1 MKALRVLLLLSLAIG
16 SGAAAQTGADAGREP
31 FLFQADRLDFD
42 RERNVVTAEG
52 NVELAREGRILRAD
66 RVALDRTTGV
76 ARADGNVTL
85 IEPDGEVLFADSV
98 ELTED
103 LRDGFVEQ
111 FKARLG
117 TGSRL
122 AASWGQLQGGT
133 RADLNQAVYSACEP
147 CGEDP
152 SEAPVWQVKA
162 RRVTHDRVQQQ
173 VTYRDAVLEMWGVP
187 VLYTP
192 YLSHPDPDVTRK
204 TGFLAPTVG
213 HRSGLGA
220 RVETPWFWNIAP
232 NRDATF
238 IPVIAAE
245 RGFVGA
251 GEYRHLYDGGRLE
264 VSGSLATLDKVPKER
279 AGSGPRGHIR
289 LKGETHASDE
299 WRLRGEFY
307 RTSDDGYL
315 DLVGFDGS
323 ETLPSFAEAE
333 GFFDRGY
340 ARVGAFD
347 VQELRSGISGDKS
360 PLAAPEFL
368 YEWQGRPSPDGAWSM
383 RAAGAALHRRRDD
396 ENQRVTLEGGWRLE
410 RFTDGGHRL
419 EVGAGLRGDFAHGD
433 LVRENTAA
441 DANNARLLPQA
452 SAGWSYL
459 LAGGMEDLQLTVEP
473 RAQVVLGRN
482 SADADEFPMEDNR
495 AVEFEFD
502 NLFAVNRF
510 PGLDG
515 AETGQRV
522 DYGLQTSLHGAG
534 DWHVDAGIGQSRRQ
548 KANRDAPPGS
558 GLDTA
563 VSDIVG
569 RIGLTAGEMTSLGY
583 RFRLDK
589 DDLTARQ
596 TALDLSVN
604 VDPLYFDAR
613 YARAVGVPDRD
624 PVPDQMEKAEGD
636 EREQIDFILGGKMDM
651 KWSAFGRYRR
661 DLDTG
666 RSLLGGTGL
675 KYEDE
680 CLLFEAAFEREYKV
694 AGGDADNRV
703 TVRLVFRDLG
713 NIPATQGVLGAGRR
727 AQTTPS
733 ARSSPISASE

>member
-31 FLFQADRLDFD
+31 FVFQADRLNFD

-52 NVELAREGRILRAD
+52 NVELARGGRILRAD
-66 RVALDRTTGV
+66 RVALDRTTGI
-76 ARADGNVTL
+76 ARAEGNVTL
-85 IEPDGEVLFADSV
+85 IEPGGEVLFADSV

-103 LRDGFVEQ
+103 LKDGFVEQ

-122 AASWGQLQGGT
+122 AASWGHLQDGT

-162 RRVTHDRVQQQ
+162 RRVTHDRVEQQ

-187 VLYTP
+187 VLYSP

-264 VSGSLATLDKVPKER
+264 VSGSLAALDKVEKER

-299 WRLRGEFY
+299 WRLRGQLY

-315 DLVGFDGS
+315 DLVGFDS
-323 ETLPSFAEAE
+323 SDTLASFAEAE

-340 ARVGAFD
+340 AHIGVFD
-347 VQELRSGISGDKS
+347 VQELREGVSGKAS

-368 YEWQGRPSPDGAWSM
+368 YEWRSGVSPDGIWLLQ
-383 RAAGAALHRRRDD
+383 AAGAALHRRRGD
-396 ENQRVTLEGGWRLE
+396 ENQRVKLEGSWRLE
-410 RFTDGGHRL
+410 HFTEGGHRL
-419 EVGAGLRGDFAHGD
+419 EIGAGARGDVAHGD
-433 LVRENTAA
+433 LTNGEGA
-441 DANNARLLPQA
+441 DDDSNARLLPQA

-459 LAGGMEDLQLTVEP
+459 LAGGTEDLQLTVEP

-482 SADADEFPMEDNR
+482 SADADEFPIEDSR

-502 NLFAVNRF
+502 NLFAINRF

-522 DYGLQTSLHGAG
+522 DYGLQASLHGAG
-534 DWHVDAGIGQSRRQ
+534 DWHVDAGVGQSRRR
-548 KANRDAPPGS
+548 KANRDAPPRS

-569 RIGLTAGEMTSLGY
+569 RIGLTAGETTSLGY

-604 VDPLYFDAR
+604 LDPLYFDAR
-613 YARAVGVPDRD
+613 YARAVGVPR
-624 PVPDQMEKAEGD
+624 PDSGSEGMGKAEGE
-636 EREQIDFILGGKMDM
+636 EREQIDFTLGGKIDM
-651 KWSAFGRYRR
+651 KWSAFGRYRG
-661 DLDTG
+661 DLDAG

-694 AGGDADNRV
+694 GGGDADNRV
-703 TVRLVFRDLG
+703 TIRLVFRDLG
-713 NIPATQGVLGAGRR
+713 NVPATQGVLGGGR
-727 AQTTPS
+727 Q
-733 ARSSPISASE
+733 

>member
-1 MKALRVLLLLSLAIG
+1 MKALRALFLLSLVAG
-16 SGAAAQTGADAGREP
+16 SGAAAEPVANTGREP
-31 FLFQADRLDFD
+31 FIFQADRIDFD
-42 RERNVVTAEG
+42 RERNLVAATG
-52 NVELAREGRILRAD
+52 DVELAREGRILRAD
-66 RVALDRTTGV
+66 RIVLDRNTGI

-98 ELTED
+98 ELTDD

-122 AASWGQLQGGT
+122 AASSGQLQGGT
-133 RADLNQAVYSACEP
+133 RAELTQAVYSACEP
-147 CGEDP
+147 CADDP
-152 SEAPVWQVKA
+152 SETLVWQVKA
-162 RRVTHDRVQQQ
+162 RRVTHDRVEQQ

-187 VLYTP
+187 VLYSP
-192 YLSHPDPDVTRK
+192 YLSHPDPEVTRK
-204 TGFLAPTVG
+204 SGFLTPTVG
-213 HRSGLGA
+213 HRSDLGA
-220 RVETPWFWNIAP
+220 RIETPWFWNIGP
-232 NRDATF
+232 DRDATF
-238 IPVIAAE
+238 TPIVASQ
-245 RGFVGA
+245 RGFIGA
-251 GEYRHLYDGGRLE
+251 GEYRQLFDRGRLE
-264 VSGSLATLDKVPKER
+264 LSGSLATLDKKPKER
-279 AGSGPRGHIR
+279 ARSGPRGHLR
-289 LKGETHASDE
+289 LKGESHAGDD

-315 DLVGFDGS
+315 DLVGLDSS

-333 GFFDRGY
+333 GFFDRAY
-340 ARVGAFD
+340 ARVGVFD
-347 VQELRSGISGDKS
+347 VQELRSGISGDES

-368 YEWQGRPSPDGAWSM
+368 YEWQDRPSPDGVWSLS
-383 RAAGAALHRRRDD
+383 AAGAALHRRQDE

-410 RFTDGGHRL
+410 RFTNGGHRL

-433 LVRENTAA
+433 LVHGNTAA
-441 DANNARLLPQA
+441 DDNNTRLLPQA

-459 LAGGMEDLQLTVEP
+459 LAGGMEDLQMTVEP
-473 RAQVVLGRN
+473 RAQMVLGRS
-482 SADADEFPMEDNR
+482 SADADEFPMEDNL

-502 NLFAVNRF
+502 NLFALNRF

-522 DYGLQTSLHGAG
+522 DYGVQTSLHGAG
-534 DWHVDAGIGQSRRQ
+534 DWHVDAGIGQSRRR
-548 KANRDAPPGS
+548 KANRDAPEDS

-569 RIGLTAGEMTSLGY
+569 RVGLTAGEMTALGY

-596 TALDLSVN
+596 TALDLSLN
-604 VDPLYFDAR
+604 LDPLYFDAR
-613 YARAVGVPDRD
+613 YARAVGVADD
-624 PVPDQMEKAEGD
+624 FQEEQEEEEKEAGG
-636 EREQIDFILGGKMDM
+636 EREQVDVGLRSKLDAN
-651 KWSAFGRYRR
+651 WSVLSRYRR

-666 RSLLGGTGL
+666 RSLLGGLGL

-694 AGGDADNRV
+694 AGGNPDNRV
-703 TVRLVFRDLG
+703 SIRLVFRDLG
-713 NIPATQGVLGAGRR
+713 SLPGTQGVLPGGR
-727 AQTTPS
+727 P
-733 ARSSPISASE
+733 

>member
-1 MKALRVLLLLSLAIG
+1 MKALRVLLLLSLVAG
-16 SGAAAQTGADAGREP
+16 SGAAAQSGADAGREP
-31 FLFQADRLDFD
+31 LIFQADRIDFD

-52 NVELAREGRILRAD
+52 NVEMTREGRILRAD
-66 RVALDRTTGV
+66 RVALDRTTGI
-76 ARADGNVTL
+76 ARADGNITL
-85 IEPDGEVLFADSV
+85 IERDGEVLFADSI

-111 FKARLG
+111 FKARFR

-122 AASWGQLQGGT
+122 AASWGRLQGGA

-152 SEAPVWQVKA
+152 SQAPLWQVKA
-162 RRVTHDRVQQQ
+162 RRVTHDMVEQQ

-238 IPVIAAE
+238 IPVIAPE

-264 VSGSLATLDKVPKER
+264 ISGSLAALDREPDER

-299 WRLRGEFY
+299 WRLRGELY

-340 ARVGAFD
+340 AHIGMFD
-347 VQELRSGISGDKS
+347 VQELREGVSGEAS

-368 YEWQGRPSPDGAWSM
+368 YEWRSGPSPDGLWLLQ
-383 RAAGAALHRRRDD
+383 AAGAALHRRRGD
-396 ENQRVTLEGGWRLE
+396 ENQRVQLAGHWRLE
-410 RFTDGGHRL
+410 HFTEGGHRL
-419 EVGAGLRGDFAHGD
+419 EIGAGARGDFAHGD
-433 LVRENTAA
+433 LVHGDPAG
-441 DANNARLLPQA
+441 DDSNARLLPSA

-459 LAGGMEDLQLTVEP
+459 LAGGMGDMLLTVEP
-473 RAQVVLGRN
+473 RAQLVLARN
-482 SADADEFPMEDNR
+482 SADTDEFPMEDNR
-495 AVEFEFD
+495 AVEFEFA
-502 NLFAVNRF
+502 NLFAIDRF

-515 AETGQRV
+515 AETGQRI
-522 DYGLQTSLHGAG
+522 DYGLEIGLHGQN
-534 DWHVDAGIGQSRRQ
+534 DWLIEAGIGQSRRR
-548 KANRDAPPGS
+548 KENRDAPPNS

-589 DDLTARQ
+589 DDLSARQ
-596 TALDLSVN
+596 TALDLSAHL
-604 VDPLYFDAR
+604 DPLRFEAR
-613 YARAVGVPDRD
+613 YARAVGIDDYD
-624 PVPDQMEKAEGD
+624 PAAQDE
-636 EREQIDFILGGKMDM
+636 EREQVDVMLHAEVDLN
-651 KWSAFGRYRR
+651 WSAFSRYRR
-661 DLDTG
+661 DLEAG
-666 RSLLGGTGL
+666 RSLLGGAGL

-694 AGGDADNRV
+694 GGGDADNRV
-703 TVRLVFRDLG
+703 MVSIVFRDLG
-713 NIPATQGVLGAGRR
+713 SFPDYR
-727 AQTTPS
+727 ARKGKTRQF
-733 ARSSPISASE
+733 

>member
-1 MKALRVLLLLSLAIG
+1 VKALRVLLLLSLAIG
-16 SGAAAQTGADAGREP
+16 SGAAAQTGAGAGREP
-31 FLFQADRLDFD
+31 LLFQADRLDFD
-42 RERNVVTAEG
+42 RERNVVTAGG
-52 NVELAREGRILRAD
+52 NVELAREGRVLRAD
-66 RVALDRTTGV
+66 RVVLDRNTGI
-76 ARADGNVTL
+76 ARANGNVTL
-85 IEPDGEVLFADSV
+85 IERDGEVLFADSI

-122 AASWGQLQGGT
+122 AASWGQLHGGT

-162 RRVTHDRVQQQ
+162 RRVTHDRVEQQ

-220 RVETPWFWNIAP
+220 RAETPWFWNIAP
-232 NRDATF
+232 NQDATF

-264 VSGSLATLDKVPKER
+264 VSGSLAALDKVAKER

-323 ETLPSFAEAE
+323 ETLASFAEAE

-340 ARVGAFD
+340 AHVGVFD
-347 VQELRSGISGDKS
+347 VQELREGVSGEAS
-360 PLAAPEFL
+360 PLAAPEVL
-368 YEWQGRPSPDGAWSM
+368 YEWQSGPSPDGIWLLQ
-383 RAAGAALHRRRDD
+383 AAGAALHRRRGE
-396 ENQRVTLEGGWRLE
+396 ENQRVKLEGSWRLE

-419 EVGAGLRGDFAHGD
+419 EIGAGLRGDFAHGD
-433 LVRENTAA
+433 LANS
-441 DANNARLLPQA
+441 DGDDDDNNARLLPQA

-482 SADADEFPMEDNR
+482 SADADEFPMEDNL
-495 AVEFEFD
+495 ATEFEFA
-502 NLFAVNRF
+502 NLFALNRF

-522 DYGLQTSLHGAG
+522 DYGVQTSLHGAG
-534 DWHVDAGIGQSRRQ
+534 DWHLDAGIGQSRRR
-548 KANRDAPPGS
+548 KSNREPFLARS

-569 RIGLTAGEMTSLGY
+569 RVGLTAGETTALGY

-589 DDLTARQ
+589 DDLSARQ
-596 TALDLSVN
+596 TALDLSVDL
-604 VDPLYFDAR
+604 DPLRFEAR
-613 YARAVGVPDRD
+613 YARAVGVTGRFQEDD
-624 PVPDQMEKAEGD
+624 EEEAGK
-636 EREQIDFILGGKMDM
+636 EREQIDVSLRSKLNAN
-651 KWSAFGRYRR
+651 WSALSRYKR

-666 RSLLGGTGL
+666 RSLLGGLGL

-680 CLLFEAAFEREYKV
+680 CLLFESAFEREYKI

-703 TVRLVFRDLG
+703 SIRLVFRDLG
-713 NIPATQGVLGAGRR
+713 DTFATQGVLPGGRR

-733 ARSSPISASE
+733 ARSSPISPAE

>member
-16 SGAAAQTGADAGREP
+16 SGAAAQTGAGTGRDP
-31 FLFQADRLDFD
+31 LVFRADRIDFD
-42 RERNVVTAEG
+42 RERNLVTADG
-52 NVELAREGRILRAD
+52 DVELAREGRILRAD
-66 RVALDRTTGV
+66 RIVLDRNTGI
-76 ARADGNVTL
+76 ARADGDVTL
-85 IEPDGEVLFADSV
+85 IEPDGEVLYADSV
-98 ELTED
+98 ELTDD
-103 LRDGFVEQ
+103 LRDGFIEQ

-122 AASWGQLQGGT
+122 AASWGRLQGGT
-133 RADLNQAVYSACEP
+133 RAELNQAVYSACEP

-152 SEAPVWQVKA
+152 SEPPLWQVKA
-162 RRVTHDRVQQQ
+162 RRVIHDRVQQQ

-187 VLYTP
+187 VLYSP
-192 YLSHPDPDVTRK
+192 YLSHPDPEVTRK
-204 TGFLAPTVG
+204 TGFLTPTVG
-213 HRSGLGA
+213 HRSDLGA
-220 RVETPWFWNIAP
+220 RIETPWFWNIAP
-232 NRDATF
+232 DRDATL
-238 IPVIAAE
+238 IPIIASE

-251 GEYRHLYDGGRLE
+251 GEYRQLFDRGRLE
-264 VSGSLATLDKVPKER
+264 LSGSLAMLDKEPKER
-279 AGSGPRGHIR
+279 AGSGPRGHVR
-289 LKGETHASDE
+289 LKGEAHAGAD

-315 DLVGFDGS
+315 DLVGLDSS

-333 GFFDRGY
+333 GFFDRAY
-340 ARVGAFD
+340 VRVGAFD
-347 VQELRSGISGDKS
+347 VQELRSGISGDVS

-419 EVGAGLRGDFAHGD
+419 EAGAGLRGDFAHGD
-433 LVRENTAA
+433 LVRKDTAA
-441 DANNARLLPQA
+441 DDNNARLLPRA

-459 LAGGMEDLQLTVEP
+459 LAGGMEDLQLTLEP
-473 RAQVVLGRN
+473 RAQIVLGRN
-482 SADADEFPMEDNR
+482 SADADEFPMEDNQ
-495 AVEFEFD
+495 AVEFEYA
-502 NLFAVNRF
+502 NLFALNRF

-515 AETGQRV
+515 AETGQRI
-522 DYGLQTSLHGAG
+522 DYGVQTGLHGAG
-534 DWHVDAGIGQSRRQ
+534 DWHVDAGIGQSRRR
-548 KANRDAPPGS
+548 KANPDAPEDS

-569 RIGLTAGEMTSLGY
+569 RVGLTAGETTSFGY

-596 TALDLSVN
+596 TALDLSMN
-604 VDPLYFDAR
+604 LDPLYFDAR
-613 YARAVGVPDRD
+613 YARAVGVPGPSQEED
-624 PVPDQMEKAEGD
+624 EAGK
-636 EREQIDFILGGKMDM
+636 EREQVDVVLLSKMDAN
-651 KWSAFGRYRR
+651 WSALSRYRR

-666 RSLLGGTGL
+666 RSLLGGLGL

-680 CLLFEAAFEREYKV
+680 CLLFEAAFEREYKI

-713 NIPATQGVLGAGRR
+713 DTFATQ
-727 AQTTPS
+727 
-733 ARSSPISASE
+733 

>member
-16 SGAAAQTGADAGREP
+16 SGAAAQTGAGAGREP
-31 FLFQADRLDFD
+31 LLFQADRLDFD
-42 RERNVVTAEG
+42 RERNVVTAGG
-52 NVELAREGRILRAD
+52 NVELARDGRVLRAD
-66 RVALDRTTGV
+66 RVVLDRNTGI
-76 ARADGNVTL
+76 ARANGNVTL
-85 IEPDGEVLFADSV
+85 IEPDGEVLFADSI

-122 AASWGQLQGGT
+122 AASWGQLHGGT

-162 RRVTHDRVQQQ
+162 RRVTHDRVEQQ

-232 NRDATF
+232 NEDATF

-264 VSGSLATLDKVPKER
+264 VSGSLATLDKVAKER

-340 ARVGAFD
+340 ARIGAFD
-347 VQELRSGISGDKS
+347 VQELREGVSGEAS

-368 YEWQGRPSPDGAWSM
+368 YEWQSGPSPDGIWLLQ
-383 RAAGAALHRRRDD
+383 AAGAALHRRRED
-396 ENQRVTLEGGWRLE
+396 ENQRVTLEGRWRLE

-419 EVGAGLRGDFAHGD
+419 EIGAGARGDFAHGD
-433 LVRENTAA
+433 LANGDGA
-441 DANNARLLPQA
+441 DDDNNARLLPQA

-473 RAQVVLGRN
+473 RAQVVLARN

-495 AVEFEFD
+495 AVEFEFA
-502 NLFAVNRF
+502 NLFALNRF

-522 DYGLQTSLHGAG
+522 DYGLQVGLHSQS
-534 DWHVDAGIGQSRRQ
+534 DWHIETGIGQSRRR

-569 RIGLTAGEMTSLGY
+569 RIGLTAGDRTSLGY

-596 TALDLSVN
+596 TALDLSVDL
-604 VDPLYFDAR
+604 DPLRFEAR
-613 YARAVGVPDRD
+613 YARAVGVNDPDPM
-624 PVPDQMEKAEGD
+624 PVGEDE
-636 EREQIDFILGGKMDM
+636 EREQIDVILSAEMDTN
-651 KWSAFGRYRR
+651 WSTFSRYRR
-661 DLDTG
+661 DLEAG
-666 RSLLGGTGL
+666 RSLLGGAGL
-675 KYEDE
+675 KYGDE
-680 CLLFEAAFEREYKV
+680 CLLFEAAFEREYKI

-713 NIPATQGVLGAGRR
+713 DTFATQGVLPGGRR

-733 ARSSPISASE
+733 ARSSPISPAE